1 VITTDHGRDEKTG
14 KNHGGQ
20 TPRQRTTWM
29 VTNLSQIN
37 AYARYSQP
45 AIVDILPT
53 IARHLKIAIAKE
65 REIDGVPL
73 TGPVSLAHPKAV
85 LIQDKIDVSWQVYD
99 EKGTAKVWLS
109 TANQLQTGGKDHY
122 HYYGEVPVS
131 KGHVLLN
138 VKDKPSD
145 FYKVL
150 IEGPHNTI
158 NRWVIVNQKK

>member
-1 VITTDHGRDEKTG
+1 
-14 KNHGGQ
+14 
-20 TPRQRTTWM
+20 
-29 VTNLSQIN
+29 
-37 AYARYSQP
+37 
-45 AIVDILPT
+45 LPT
-53 IARHLKIAIAKE
+53 IARHLKITITKE

-99 EKGTAKVWLS
+99 EKGSAKIWLS

-122 HYYGEVPVS
+122 HYYGKVPVS